1 MALKDAAQEIVDELR
16 KISDLRRVPDEPPES
31 NSQFPFA
38 VVYPVRGNYQG
49 GPPGLMKGLHSVVI
63 ELHVARKDLPRDYST
78 VMDIIDQIPE
88 QMLSALKNARFSE
101 LDTFGLI
108 KYEFGALSWGG
119 VDTLGVTYIMQNT
132 KIQTTYS

>member
-38 VVYPVRGNYQG
+38 VVYPLRGSYQG
-49 GPPGLMKGLHSVVI
+49 GPPGLMKGLHGIVI

-78 VMDIIDQIPE
+78 VIDLIDQIPE
-88 QMLSALKNARFSE
+88 QLLSGLKNARFDE

-108 KYEFGALSWGG
+108 EYEFGPLNYAG
-119 VDTLGVTYIMQNT
+119 VDTLGVAYIMQNV